1 MTLPGTREQAAA
13 KRVQPQQPQ
22 DAAAARRWDA
32 WLRATR
38 RTESAADD
46 AIGAGVMS
54 ACICAGT
61 RRGAVSRF
69 IKSGR
74 A

>member
-1 MTLPGTREQAAA
+1 MTETCEQAAA
-13 KRVQPQQPQ
+13 KRVQPPQQPQ

-38 RTESAADD
+38 WTESAAAD
-46 AIGAGVMS
+46 AGVVS